1 MAKVRRY
8 KSSRKY
14 RCPYCGIT
22 ATREK
27 LISHID
33 NKHEDMIPEGYTSAR
48 VLYDYINKK
57 NYGTC
62 LICKRKV
69 YEWDNN
75 IARYKNI
82 CNDPACMKQLK
93 QRAQGN
99 HLDDPEVQK
108 KMLANRKISG
118 TYTFQDGV
126 THSYVGSYERNC
138 FEFMDTVM
146 NIPGK
151 DIMSPGPTIYYTWN
165 GSLHPWILDWMYI
178 PAMLCCDVKDG
189 GSNPNNRPMEEYRA
203 KQLAKEEAIRKSGKY
218 NYIRLTDN
226 NFAQL
231 LQAFSDIRYGV
242 INNDPLNHIYI
253 NEDIKL
259 DYDETMAN
267 ILDLNK
273 RLNGYKYS
281 YKDYNNFAKEYR
293 VANPKQFEKQEG
305 GVCWDFAAY
314 EAWWFKKNY
323 PSIPFTTWYVIF
335 DNNNDCPTHTFLT
348 FRYKGK
354 VYYFESAFGKTM
366 GVWQVKSEKD
376 AINFVMDSMIGKTKL
391 GEYPYYII
399 KYDASDKKLI
409 GVGVVSYME
418 RMSELIEKSTYRHT
432 FSKQYSVD
440 KVSLKSI
447 NETFY
452 EAYSDEIDDNLISFD
467 HNTMHIEAVGGIP
480 SHRGSGHDYIIPHMM
495 NNVFDGGKLV
505 FGNTSYDR
513 LIQFS
518 YDINEPPKLIEKDDN
533 NLASFAEDYRIIL
546 PSNKIPSISI
556 DQLSILGED
565 GLISYLTNRP
575 YTGLKNLLMEV
586 KVKISSDCESDLI
599 RQLILNGTVS
609 GIRSAIL
616 ESNSILEDMANGFIE
631 SRKNVTVYK
640 DDEGYYLITPSD
652 FRLVSNHY
660 ASYDSIPSNL
670 FDLMNDMYEGHK
682 ERGNHNA
689 VQQ

>member
-27 LISHID
+27 LMSHID
-33 NKHEDMIPEGYTSAR
+33 KQHEDMIPEGYSSAR

-62 LICKRKV
+62 LICKSKV
-69 YEWDNN
+69 YEWDDNV
-75 IARYKNI
+75 ARYKNI
-82 CNDPACMKQLK
+82 CNNPACMQQLK
-93 QRAQGN
+93 IRAQGN

-118 TYTFQDGV
+118 TYTFQDGI

-165 GSLHPWILDWMYI
+165 GEPHPWILDWMYI

-189 GSNPNNRPMEEYRA
+189 GSNPNNRPMEDYRA
-203 KQLAKEEAIRKSGKY
+203 RQIAKEEAIAKSGKY

-231 LQAFSDIRYGV
+231 LQAFADIRYGV
-242 INNDPLNHIYI
+242 INHDPLNHIYI
-253 NEDIKL
+253 N
-259 DYDETMAN
+259 
-267 ILDLNK
+267 
-273 RLNGYKYS
+273 
-281 YKDYNNFAKEYR
+281 
-293 VANPKQFEKQEG
+293 
-305 GVCWDFAAY
+305 
-314 EAWWFKKNY
+314 
-323 PSIPFTTWYVIF
+323 
-335 DNNNDCPTHTFLT
+335 
-348 FRYKGK
+348 
-354 VYYFESAFGKTM
+354 
-366 GVWQVKSEKD
+366 
-376 AINFVMDSMIGKTKL
+376 
-391 GEYPYYII
+391 
-399 KYDASDKKLI
+399 
-409 GVGVVSYME
+409 
-418 RMSELIEKSTYRHT
+418 
-432 FSKQYSVD
+432 
-440 KVSLKSI
+440 
-447 NETFY
+447 
-452 EAYSDEIDDNLISFD
+452 
-467 HNTMHIEAVGGIP
+467 EAVGGIP
-480 SHRGSGHDYIIPHMM
+480 SHRGGGHDYIIPHMM

-505 FGNTSYDR
+505 FGNTAYDK

-533 NLASFAEDYRIIL
+533 HLASFAEDYRIIL
-546 PSNKIPSISI
+546 PSNQIPSMSI
-556 DQLSILGED
+556 AQLTTLGED
-565 GLISYLTNRP
+565 GLISYLTDRP
-575 YTGLKNLLMEV
+575 YTGLKDLLMEV

-609 GIRSAIL
+609 GIQSAIL
-616 ESNSILEDMANGFIE
+616 ESKSILENTMNGFIE

-640 DDEGYYLITPSD
+640 DDEGYYLITPTD
-652 FRLVSNHY
+652 FRLMSNHY

-670 FDLMNDMYEGHK
+670 FDLMNDMYENHK
-682 ERGNHNA
+682 ERS
-689 VQQ
+689 